1 MNLTGNEA
9 QVKDKFFPKLA
20 RVLAQVP
27 FAEDLVAAYYC
38 AFDRATPMR
47 AKGVLIGALA
57 YFVLPIDVI
66 PDFILGLGF
75 TDDMAVLLAAF
86 NVVRT
91 HVTPAHRDRA
101 RETLDRLARVR
112 RCQSDQAGACGS
124 RSAPPPRTPPCR
136 RSARV

>member
-1 MNLTGNEA
+1 MNLTRNEA
-9 QVKDKFFPKLA
+9 QVKDKFFPKLV

-47 AKGVLIGALA
+47 AKGVLFGALA
-57 YFVLPIDVI
+57 YFILPIDVI
-66 PDFILGLGF
+66 PDLVLGLGF

-91 HVTPAHRDRA
+91 HVTMAHRSRA
-101 RETLDRLARVR
+101 RETLDRLRKGEPV
-112 RCQSDQAGACGS
+112 S
-124 RSAPPPRTPPCR
+124 
-136 RSARV
+136 V